1 MRYSFLNFIAP
12 PSGEY
17 GYIFFIWPKINII
30 HMCPEFGEDISFR
43 SRVIA
48 I

>member
-1 MRYSFLNFIAP
+1 MRYSFPNLIAP
-12 PSGEY
+12 PSGES
-17 GYIFFIWPKINII
+17 GSIFLISPKNNVM

>member
-1 MRYSFLNFIAP
+1 MRYSFSNLIAP
-12 PSGEY
+12 PSGESRY
-17 GYIFFIWPKINII
+17 FFLISPKINVI